1 MTQCCNPRRARRGL
15 ARAVALAAGATVLGL
30 VGSLGASPAA
40 AQEKWPSRP
49 IRMVVPYPPGGN
61 SDLIGRFMAERL
73 SAELGQQVVVE
84 NKGGGGGAIGAEV
97 VANAAPDGYTILMAP
112 SGVLVVTPHLR
123 KVAYDPLAFVP
134 IASISGSYGIISV
147 RKDLPAKS
155 LAELGAL
162 AKKEPGKLTF
172 GSAGPGTMTQLTCEI
187 LANELGA
194 KMTHVPYR
202 GSAPSLNDLVG
213 GRIDV
218 LCDPIALAQIK
229 AGNVTPLATTGNE
242 RHPELPDVP
251 TLKEAGVTIAAG
263 SWFAFFAPKGTPPAI
278 VEAIAAATGKVV
290 AMPDTRAKLQSF
302 SQFPDFTGSKAFA
315 ERVRA
320 DHVFYGDLL
329 KRLNIAGK

>member
-1 MTQCCNPRRARRGL
+1 MSIARPPAPTRRRASLRVASLAVGAAALGL
-15 ARAVALAAGATVLGL
+15 IGAAPLAA
-30 VGSLGASPAA
+30 
-40 AQEKWPSRP
+40 QDKWPTRP

-73 SAELGQQVVVE
+73 SAALGQQVVVE

-123 KVAYDPLAFVP
+123 KVPYDPMAFVP
-134 IASISGSYGIISV
+134 IATISGSYGIVSA
-147 RKDLPAKS
+147 RRDLPANS
-155 LAELGAL
+155 LAELGEL

-172 GSAGPGTMTQLTCEI
+172 GSAGPGTMTQLTCEV
-187 LANELGA
+187 LATELGA

-229 AGNVTPLATTGNE
+229 AGAVKPLATTGAQ
-242 RHPELPDVP
+242 RHPELPQVP
-251 TLKEAGVTIAAG
+251 TLKEAGLSVAVG
-263 SWFAFFAPKGTPPAI
+263 SWFAFFAPKGTPAAA
-278 VEAIAAATGKVV
+278 VDAIAAATGQVV
-290 AMPDTRAKLQSF
+290 AMPDTRARLQSF
-302 SQFPDFTGSKAFA
+302 SQYPDFTSGKAFA
-315 ERVRA
+315 DRVRA
-320 DHVFYGDLL
+320 DSAFYRDLL
-329 KRLNIAGK
+329 ERLGMTQK